1 MAGVKGRSGGA
12 RENSGGTREGAG
24 RPVGATKAASE
35 KAAYKTRN
43 WATIIYPESEK
54 PGWRDTLR
62 SWCVQ
67 AFVSPL
73 HDSDKNPTGEAK
85 KPHYHVLVM
94 WDGPRSR
101 KLMEER
107 FKELGGVGCQA
118 CNSAR
123 GYARYLCH
131 LDNPEKYQYDVDAIE
146 AFGGADYAEVTEM
159 ESDRRKMVAE
169 MCVWCRETGCISFAE
184 LMDYAR
190 VHRDD
195 WFRAITSSCT
205 LVMSKYIR
213 AIEYEGKAGKYRQ
226 PVKEPVEAEARELSE
241 LERAQKQVRDLEQRL
256 AEARY
261 MADMLGRKAQ
271 REAEEGGGNG

>member
-1 MAGVKGRSGGA
+1 MAGVKGRSGG
-12 RENSGGTREGAG
+12 SREGAG
-24 RPVGATKAASE
+24 SGGARDGAGRPIGSTDKATNRAT
-35 KAAYKTRN
+35 YKTRN

-73 HDSDKNPTGEAK
+73 HDSDKNPTGEPK

-101 KLMEER
+101 KLMEQR
-107 FKELGGVGCQA
+107 FEELGGVGCEA

-131 LDNPEKYQYDVDAIE
+131 LDNPEKHQYDVDAVE

-169 MCVWCRETGCISFAE
+169 MCAWCRATGCISFAE
-184 LMDYAR
+184 LMDYSRAYR
-190 VHRDD
+190 ED

-213 AIEYEGKAGKYRQ
+213 AIEYEGKAGKYRT
-226 PVKEPVEAEARELSE
+226 PVPEPDEAKAKDVVKSLDAQIKQAEL
-241 LERAQKQVRDLEQRL
+241 DLMALQQRL
-256 AEARY
+256 AHLRT
-261 MADMLGRKAQ
+261 RK
-271 REAEEGGGNG
+271 AEEGGGNG